1 MKKFIYLFS
10 LVMTITMLSCQKDFL
25 QRDVGIQTDLEEVFK
40 DPLQASRYGD
50 FTYTFSI
57 NDYGRLSG
65 YKGMTSQ
72 FTDESIANNAQAEVA
87 TMNSGQ
93 WLDGGAA
100 DVSGIYTQMYRG
112 IRNANIMLQFMEKT
126 PWTPEYNP
134 NFIKGEQLYLRAY
147 FYFELLRRFG
157 GVVLLDQ
164 ALDFTEASKDLPR
177 STYEETMAQILA
189 DVEQAITLLPLTNND
204 WPNPAAQANR
214 ATGAAAMAL
223 KARLLM
229 FDASPLNNA
238 GNDAAKW
245 QKAAAASKAII
256 DLGKYSL
263 EPTYANVLTV
273 ANSVEYIR
281 IWPRGGRG
289 FIGTYLSDFL
299 IPTSMGG
306 AQSNLSPV
314 QNHVDLYE
322 MKNGK
327 PITDATSGYDPQSP
341 YLNRDPRFY
350 VNILYNNVTWQ
361 GRAIETWQTEPNA
374 QGVITYGRDHGTAI
388 SVTKTSYY
396 LKRLWPEASRSGSTA
411 NALLNYVFYRY
422 AEVLLNYAE
431 AVNEASGPNEEVY
444 KSVNAVRKRAVMP
457 ELPEGL
463 SQEEMRARI
472 RNERAVEFAFEDMR
486 WWDILRW
493 KKGAEIVAR
502 PMKGMK
508 VIKNA
513 NGTFTYNVVDL
524 PVFQKVFT
532 DRMYL
537 YPIPRAEMNKTSGAL
552 IQNTGWEE

>member
-1 MKKFIYLFS
+1 MNKFIYLLS
-10 LVMTITMLSCQKDFL
+10 LVITITAVSCQKDFL
-25 QRDVGIQTDLEEVFK
+25 QRDVGIQTDLDQVFK
-40 DPLQASRYGD
+40 DPLQASRFGD

-72 FTDESIANNAQAEVA
+72 FTDESIANNAQTEVA

-93 WLDGGAA
+93 WLDGGAS
-100 DVSGIYTQMYRG
+100 DVTGIYTQMYRG
-112 IRNANIMLQFMEKT
+112 IRNANLMLKMMEKT
-126 PWTPEYNP
+126 PWTPEYNV
-134 NFIKGEQLYLRAY
+134 NYIKGEQLYLRAY

-157 GVVLLDQ
+157 GVVILTEAQ
-164 ALDFTEASKDLPR
+164 DFTAASEDLPR
-177 STYEETMAQILA
+177 NTYDETLTQILT
-189 DVEQAITLLPLTNND
+189 DVDQAISLLPLTNAD

-214 ATGAAAMAL
+214 ATGAAGMAL
-223 KARLLM
+223 KARVLM
-229 FDASPLNNA
+229 FDASPLNNTA
-238 GNDAAKW
+238 SDAAKW

-263 EPTYANVLTV
+263 EANYANVLTI
-273 ANSVEYIR
+273 ANSNEYIR

-327 PITDATSGYDPQSP
+327 PITDPTSGYDPQNP

-350 VNILYNNVTWQ
+350 VNILYNNVNWQ

-374 QGVITYGRDHGTAI
+374 QGVITYGRDHGTAV

-431 AVNEASGPNEEVY
+431 ATNEATGPNEEVY
-444 KSVNAVRKRAVMP
+444 KSVNAVRKRAGMP
-457 ELPEGL
+457 DLPEGL
-463 SQEEMRARI
+463 SKDDMRARI
-472 RNERAVEFAFEDMR
+472 WNERAVEFAFEDMR

-493 KKGAEIVAR
+493 KKGAAYVAK
-502 PMKGMK
+502 PMKGMR
-508 VIKNA
+508 VIKNT
-513 NGTFTYNVVDL
+513 NGTFSYTVVEL
-524 PVFQKVFT
+524 PAFQKVFNEH
-532 DRMYL
+532 MYL

-552 IQNTGWEE
+552 KQNPGWE

>member
-1 MKKFIYLFS
+1 MKKCIYLLG
-10 LVMTITMLSCQKDFL
+10 LVITVTALSCQKDFL
-25 QRDVGIQTDLEEVFK
+25 QRDVGIQTDLEQVFK
-40 DPLQASRYGD
+40 DPLQASRFGD
-50 FTYTFSI
+50 FSYTFSI

-72 FTDESIANNAQAEVA
+72 FTDESISNNAQIEVA

-93 WLDGGAA
+93 LLEGGAS
-100 DVSGIYTQMYRG
+100 DVTGIYSQMYRG
-112 IRNANIMLQFMEKT
+112 IRNANIMLKLMDTT

-134 NFIKGEQLYLRAY
+134 TYIRGEQLYLRAY

-157 GVVLLDQ
+157 GVVILTE
-164 ALDFTEASKDLPR
+164 ALDFTEAATDKAR
-177 STYEETMAQILA
+177 STYEETLALILK
-189 DVEQAITLLPLTNND
+189 DLEEAIPLLPLTNAD

-223 KARLLM
+223 KARVLLL
-229 FDASPLNNA
+229 DASPLKNPS
-238 GNDAAKW
+238 NDLAKW
-245 QKAAAASKAII
+245 EKAAAASKDII

-263 EPTYANVLTV
+263 ETNYANVLTM
-273 ANSVEYIR
+273 ANSTEYIR
-281 IWPRGGRG
+281 IWPRGGRS

-327 PITDATSGYDPQSP
+327 PITDPTSGYDPQNP

-361 GRAIETWQTEPNA
+361 GRAIQTWQSEPNA
-374 QGVITYGRDHGTAI
+374 QGVVTYGTDHGTALN
-388 SVTKTSYY
+388 VTKTSYY

-411 NALLNYVFYRY
+411 SALLNYVFYRY
-422 AEVLLNYAE
+422 AEVLINYAE
-431 AVNEASGPNEEVY
+431 ATNEASGPTTEVY
-444 KSVNAVRKRAVMP
+444 NAVNAIRKRAGMP
-457 ELPEGL
+457 DLPEGL
-463 SQEEMRARI
+463 TQEEMRARI
-472 RNERAVEFAFEDMR
+472 RNERAIEFAFEDMR

-493 KKGAEIVAR
+493 KQGAAIVAQ
-502 PMKGMK
+502 PMNAMK
-508 VIKNA
+508 VIKNT
-513 NGTFTYNVVDL
+513 NGTFSYSVMELPTYR
-524 PVFQKVFT
+524 KVFN
-532 DRMYL
+532 DNMYL

-552 IQNTGWEE
+552 KQNPGWE

>member
-1 MKKFIYLFS
+1 
-10 LVMTITMLSCQKDFL
+10 
-25 QRDVGIQTDLEEVFK
+25 
-40 DPLQASRYGD
+40 
-50 FTYTFSI
+50 
-57 NDYGRLSG
+57 
-65 YKGMTSQ
+65 MTSQ
-72 FTDESIANNAQAEVA
+72 FTDESIANNAQTEVA

-93 WLDGGAA
+93 WLDGGAS
-100 DVSGIYTQMYRG
+100 DVASIYTQMYRG
-112 IRNANIMLQFMEKT
+112 IRNANLMLTMMEKT
-126 PWTPEYNP
+126 PWTSEYNV
-134 NFIKGEQLYLRAY
+134 NYIKGEQLYLRAY

-157 GVVLLDQ
+157 GVVILTAAQ
-164 ALDFTEASKDLPR
+164 DFTEASKDLPR
-177 STYEETMAQILA
+177 NTYDETMTQIMT
-189 DVEQAITLLPLTNND
+189 DVDQAISLLPLTNAD

-214 ATGAAAMAL
+214 ATGAAGMAL
-223 KARLLM
+223 KARVLM
-229 FDASPLNNA
+229 FDASPLNNTA
-238 GNDAAKW
+238 GDAAKW

-263 EPTYANVLTV
+263 EANYANVLTI
-273 ANSVEYIR
+273 ANSNEYIR

-327 PITDATSGYDPQSP
+327 PITDPTSGYDPQNP

-374 QGVITYGRDHGTAI
+374 QGVITYGRDHGTAV

-396 LKRLWPEASRSGSTA
+396 LKRLWPEASRSGSSA

-431 AVNEASGPNEEVY
+431 ATNEATGPNEEVY
-444 KSVNAVRKRAVMP
+444 KSINAVRKRAGMP
-457 ELPEGL
+457 DLPEGL
-463 SQEEMRARI
+463 SKDDMRARI
-472 RNERAVEFAFEDMR
+472 WNERAVEFAFEDMR

-493 KKGAEIVAR
+493 KKGAEYVAK

-508 VIKNA
+508 VIKNT
-513 NGTFTYNVVDL
+513 NGTFSYVVAEL
-524 PVFQKVFT
+524 PVFQKVFN
-532 DRMYL
+532 DHMYL
-537 YPIPRAEMNKTSGAL
+537 YPIPRAEMNKTTGAL
-552 IQNTGWEE
+552 KQNPGWE